1 MINKTSISI
10 SAKVADLLTSLV
22 GNTLSEEDKS
32 QLYETVF
39 DFYRDLLRGY
49 DSKTINEIQEQ
60 LKGVYGKRELYRSSK
75 FIGSYQLQMFQI
87 V

>member
-39 DFYRDLLRGY
+39 DFYIDLLRVY
-49 DSKTINEIQEQ
+49 DSETINEIQEQ
-60 LKGVYGKRELYRSSK
+60 LKGV
-75 FIGSYQLQMFQI
+75 IW
-87 V
+87 

>member
-10 SAKVADLLTSLV
+10 STKVADLLTSLV

-39 DFYRDLLRGY
+39 D
-49 DSKTINEIQEQ
+49 SETINEIQEQ
-60 LKGVYGKRELYRSSK
+60 LKGV
-75 FIGSYQLQMFQI
+75 IW
-87 V
+87 

>member
-22 GNTLSEEDKS
+22 GNTLSEEDKN

-49 DSKTINEIQEQ
+49 DSETINEIQEQ
-60 LKGVYGKRELYRSSK
+60 LKGV
-75 FIGSYQLQMFQI
+75 IW
-87 V
+87 

>member
-32 QLYETVF
+32 QLYETVL

-49 DSKTINEIQEQ
+49 DSETINEIQEQ
-60 LKGVYGKRELYRSSK
+60 LKGV
-75 FIGSYQLQMFQI
+75 IW
-87 V
+87 

>member
-49 DSKTINEIQEQ
+49 DNETINEIQEQ
-60 LKGVYGKRELYRSSK
+60 LKGV
-75 FIGSYQLQMFQI
+75 IW
-87 V
+87 

>member
-39 DFYRDLLRGY
+39 DFYRDLLRDY
-49 DSKTINEIQEQ
+49 DSETINEIQEQ
-60 LKGVYGKRELYRSSK
+60 LKGV
-75 FIGSYQLQMFQI
+75 IW
-87 V
+87 

>member
-10 SAKVADLLTSLV
+10 STKVADLLTSLV

-39 DFYRDLLRGY
+39 DFYRDLLRSY
-49 DSKTINEIQEQ
+49 DSETINEIQEQ
-60 LKGVYGKRELYRSSK
+60 LKGV
-75 FIGSYQLQMFQI
+75 IW
-87 V
+87 

>member
-1 MINKTSISI
+1 MINKTSISV

-39 DFYRDLLRGY
+39 DFCRDLLRGY
-49 DSKTINEIQEQ
+49 DSETINEIQEQ
-60 LKGVYGKRELYRSSK
+60 LKGV
-75 FIGSYQLQMFQI
+75 IW
-87 V
+87 

>member
-39 DFYRDLLRGY
+39 DFYRDLLRSY
-49 DSKTINEIQEQ
+49 DSETINEIQEQ
-60 LKGVYGKRELYRSSK
+60 LKGV
-75 FIGSYQLQMFQI
+75 IW
-87 V
+87 

>member
-1 MINKTSISI
+1 VINKTSISI

-60 LKGVYGKRELYRSSK
+60 LKGV
-75 FIGSYQLQMFQI
+75 IW
-87 V
+87 

>member
-49 DSKTINEIQEQ
+49 DIETINEIQEQ
-60 LKGVYGKRELYRSSK
+60 LKGV
-75 FIGSYQLQMFQI
+75 IW
-87 V
+87 

>member
-1 MINKTSISI
+1 MCIR
-10 SAKVADLLTSLV
+10 DRLTSLV

-49 DSKTINEIQEQ
+49 DSETINEIQEQ
-60 LKGVYGKRELYRSSK
+60 LKGV
-75 FIGSYQLQMFQI
+75 IW
-87 V
+87 

>member
-22 GNTLSEEDKS
+22 GNTLLEEDKS

-39 DFYRDLLRGY
+39 DFYRDLLGGY
-49 DSKTINEIQEQ
+49 DSETINEIQEQ
-60 LKGVYGKRELYRSSK
+60 LKGV
-75 FIGSYQLQMFQI
+75 IW
-87 V
+87 

>member
-39 DFYRDLLRGY
+39 DFYSDLLRGY
-49 DSKTINEIQEQ
+49 DSETINEIQEQ
-60 LKGVYGKRELYRSSK
+60 LKGV
-75 FIGSYQLQMFQI
+75 IW
-87 V
+87 

>member
-49 DSKTINEIQEQ
+49 DSKTINEIKEQ
-60 LKGVYGKRELYRSSK
+60 LKGV
-75 FIGSYQLQMFQI
+75 IW
-87 V
+87 

>member
-22 GNTLSEEDKS
+22 GNTLSEEEYKS

-49 DSKTINEIQEQ
+49 DSETINEIQEQ
-60 LKGVYGKRELYRSSK
+60 LKGV
-75 FIGSYQLQMFQI
+75 IW
-87 V
+87 

>member
-39 DFYRDLLRGY
+39 DFHRDLLRGY
-49 DSKTINEIQEQ
+49 DSETINEIQEQ
-60 LKGVYGKRELYRSSK
+60 LKGV
-75 FIGSYQLQMFQI
+75 IW
-87 V
+87 

>member
-39 DFYRDLLRGY
+39 DFYRGY
-49 DSKTINEIQEQ
+49 DSETINEIQEQ
-60 LKGVYGKRELYRSSK
+60 LKGV
-75 FIGSYQLQMFQI
+75 IW
-87 V
+87 

>member
-32 QLYETVF
+32 QLYETAF

-49 DSKTINEIQEQ
+49 DSETINEIQEQ
-60 LKGVYGKRELYRSSK
+60 LKGV
-75 FIGSYQLQMFQI
+75 IW
-87 V
+87 

>member
-49 DSKTINEIQEQ
+49 DSGTINEIQEQ
-60 LKGVYGKRELYRSSK
+60 LKGV
-75 FIGSYQLQMFQI
+75 IW
-87 V
+87 

>member
-49 DSKTINEIQEQ
+49 DGETINEIQEQ
-60 LKGVYGKRELYRSSK
+60 LKGV
-75 FIGSYQLQMFQI
+75 IW
-87 V
+87 

>member
-32 QLYETVF
+32 QLHETVF
-39 DFYRDLLRGY
+39 DLYRDLLRGY
-49 DSKTINEIQEQ
+49 DSETINEIQEQ
-60 LKGVYGKRELYRSSK
+60 LKGV
-75 FIGSYQLQMFQI
+75 IW
-87 V
+87 

>member
-49 DSKTINEIQEQ
+49 DGKTINEIQEQ
-60 LKGVYGKRELYRSSK
+60 LKGV
-75 FIGSYQLQMFQI
+75 IW
-87 V
+87 

>member
-10 SAKVADLLTSLV
+10 STKVADLLTSLV

-49 DSKTINEIQEQ
+49 DSGTINEIQEQ
-60 LKGVYGKRELYRSSK
+60 LKGV
-75 FIGSYQLQMFQI
+75 IW
-87 V
+87 

>member
-39 DFYRDLLRGY
+39 DFYRELIRGY
-49 DSKTINEIQEQ
+49 DSENINEIQDQ
-60 LKGVYGKRELYRSSK
+60 LKGV
-75 FIGSYQLQMFQI
+75 IW
-87 V
+87 